1 VKLYLVRHGE
11 VSNRE
16 VFSNRPLSQKGKADV
31 FKIGKFLKGADV
43 KVKIDVLWHS
53 RKVRAVQ
60 TAQIL
65 AKIIKIDQEKVVEKE
80 ELSPTAPANNLLKQI
95 IKGNTNLMIVG
106 HLPFLQKI
114 SSLLL
119 VNSEYE
125 ELIKFPSGGVVCF
138 KREGDKWYLLW
149 EVIPELIPG

>member
-1 VKLYLVRHGE
+1 MKLYLVRHGE

-16 VFSNRPLSQKGKADV
+16 VFSNRSLSQKGKADV
-31 FKIGKFLKGADV
+31 FKMGKFLKGAD
-43 KVKIDVLWHS
+43 VKIDVLWHS

-65 AKIIKIDQEKVVEKE
+65 TKIIEIDQEKVVEKE
-80 ELSPTAPANNLLKQI
+80 ELFPTAPANNLLKQI
-95 IKGNTNLMIVG
+95 IKENTNLMIVG
-106 HLPFLQKI
+106 HLPYLQKI

-125 ELIKFPSGGVVCF
+125 ELIKFPSGGVVCL

>member
-1 VKLYLVRHGE
+1 MKLYLVRHGE
-11 VSNRE
+11 VSTGE
-16 VFSNRPLSQKGKADV
+16 VFPNRPLSQKGKADV
-31 FKIGKFLKGADV
+31 FKMGKFLKDADV
-43 KVKIDVLWHS
+43 RVDVLWHS
-53 RKVRAVQ
+53 KKLRAVQ

-65 AKIIKIDQEKVVEKE
+65 EKIIEVDKEKIVEKE

-95 IKGNTNLMIVG
+95 IKENTNLMIVG

-125 ELIKFPSGGVVCF
+125 ELVRFSSGGIVCL
-138 KREGDKWYLLW
+138 KRESDKWYLLW
-149 EVIPELIPG
+149 GVIPELIPG